1 MNNITS
7 MKAHREREAMRA
19 MIGYAAELDAILA
32 GTVLPAM
39 RNVNHPLAGRLHSL
53 RQEIRLQAMVVG
65 GAL

>member
-1 MNNITS
+1 MNNIS
-7 MKAHREREAMRA
+7 SLKAQREREAMKVLIRH
-19 MIGYAAELDAILA
+19 AAELDEILA

-39 RNVNHPLAGRLHSL
+39 RNVGHPLAGRLHSL